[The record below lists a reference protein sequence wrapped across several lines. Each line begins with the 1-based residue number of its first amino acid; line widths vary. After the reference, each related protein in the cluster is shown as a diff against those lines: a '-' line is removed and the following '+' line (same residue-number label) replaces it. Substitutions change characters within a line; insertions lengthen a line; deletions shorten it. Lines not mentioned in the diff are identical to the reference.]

1 MRHIHVIVLMG
12 GVDGIS
18 RKWGDI
24 KTLPRKLMRFRWKK
38 FLLKMF
44 DWLIVVSVI
53 MFIGFAL
60 VLDGFVGGAMKWI
73 LVIGFIGYFSK
84 CL

>member
-1 MRHIHVIVLMG
+1 MR
-12 GVDGIS
+12 
-18 RKWGDI
+18 
-24 KTLPRKLMRFRWKK
+24 K
-38 FLLKMF
+38 FLLNMF
-44 DWLIVVSVI
+44 DWGIVI
-53 MFIGFAL
+53 GAILFIGFAL

>member
-1 MRHIHVIVLMG
+1 M
-12 GVDGIS
+12 
-18 RKWGDI
+18 
-24 KTLPRKLMRFRWKK
+24 KK
-38 FLLKMF
+38 FLLKVF
-44 DWLIVVSVI
+44 DWLIIVSAI

-60 VLDGFVGGAMKWI
+60 GLDGFLGDVMKWI

>member
-1 MRHIHVIVLMG
+1 M
-12 GVDGIS
+12 
-18 RKWGDI
+18 
-24 KTLPRKLMRFRWKK
+24 KK
-38 FLLKMF
+38 FLLKVF
-44 DWLIVVSVI
+44 DWLIIVSAI